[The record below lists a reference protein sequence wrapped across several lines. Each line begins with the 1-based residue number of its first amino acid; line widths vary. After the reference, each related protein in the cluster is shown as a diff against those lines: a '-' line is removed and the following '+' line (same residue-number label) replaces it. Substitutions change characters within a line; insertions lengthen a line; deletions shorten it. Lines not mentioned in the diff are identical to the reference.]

1 MLKQI
6 PSYLLALVYLVF
18 GLNFFFNFIK
28 MPPMAGDA
36 GTFVGL
42 LYTTKFLLVVK
53 LIEVTCAVLILI
65 PKTRALALLLIA
77 PITVNILLFE
87 LLIAKAPG
95 IGVVLLL
102 VNILAI
108 VFNKDSYWGI
118 IKSGK

>member
-6 PSYLLALVYLVF
+6 PSYLLAVVYLVF
-18 GLNFFFNFIK
+18 GLNFFFHYIA

-36 GTFVGL
+36 GAFAGL
-42 LYTTKFLLVVK
+42 LYTTKYLLVVK
-53 LIEVTCAVLILI
+53 LLEVTCAVLLLV

-108 VFNKDSYWGI
+108 VFNKDSYMGI
-118 IKSGK
+118 VKQSK

>member
-1 MLKQI
+1 
-6 PSYLLALVYLVF
+6 
-18 GLNFFFNFIK
+18 